1 MVSQFFA
8 LATAVVIG
16 VALADLVI
24 HPTGTQVLVNG
35 ANTTE
40 KQSLNALLGQT
51 S

>member
-1 MVSQFFA
+1 MARFFA

-16 VALADLVI
+16 VVIADLVI
-24 HPTGTQVLVNG
+24 HPTGTNVLVGG
-35 ANTTE
+35 ANTME